1 MSEVLCGIIMLM
13 MFFIMGAFCQYLEWR
28 KAEKK
33 REAEEL
39 LDLQAMYVLAAQE
52 YAVRQAVL
60 RSQEERKKRTFKMR
74 NWDEEDLSGCRK

>member
-1 MSEVLCGIIMLM
+1 MSEVLGGIITLM
-13 MFFIMGAFCQYLEWR
+13 MFFMMGAFCQYLEWR

-52 YAVRQAVL
+52 YA
-60 RSQEERKKRTFKMR
+60 T
-74 NWDEEDLSGCRK
+74 